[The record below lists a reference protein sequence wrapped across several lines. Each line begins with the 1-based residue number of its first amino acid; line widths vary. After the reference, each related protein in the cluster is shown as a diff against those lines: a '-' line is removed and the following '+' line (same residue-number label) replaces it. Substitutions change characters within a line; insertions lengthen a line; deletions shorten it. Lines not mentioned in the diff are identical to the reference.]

1 MAIVFTIISMLLTC
15 GEDLFEKKSIS
26 DKTDDALKTLV
37 WYGIFNA
44 LLFCVVMLFASDEM
58 TVMPYE
64 LIFKKP
70 AVLLAPVIITFCL
83 FFSLLAYKYV
93 GVSVRNTFVNTE
105 GLFFIIIMVIYHLLT
120 GNAQHVTRLF
130 TPHVIFGL
138 VLLIGAGFIYP
149 LIKDSKKGETKTE
162 ESKDK
167 ALDLSKNAK
176 KVLILGIFMA
186 IISGFF
192 DGSEAAVSSVLLGDD
207 VVDST
212 EYIGMLS
219 LVSSII
225 SVFVFIYLSVKEK
238 AVYNPF
244 RKTEKNRCI
253 SQFLRL
259 ASDFCYVYAISEDA
273 ILGVILWSAFPVL
286 DIIGARI
293 FMKEK
298 LRDVQYLV
306 LLIMIVGAVLIS
318 LS

>member
-1 MAIVFTIISMLLTC
+1 MLLTC

-26 DKTDDALKTLV
+26 GKTDEALKTMV

-44 LLFCVVMLFASDEM
+44 LLFCVIMLFARGEM
-58 TVMPYE
+58 TFLPHE
-64 LIFKKP
+64 LIIQKP
-70 AVLLAPVIITFCL
+70 AVLLVPVIIALCL

-105 GLFFIIIMVIYHLLT
+105 GLFFVIIIVIYHLLT
-120 GNAQHVTRLF
+120 GNAQHATRLF
-130 TPHVIFGL
+130 SLNMNIGLIF
-138 VLLIGAGFIYP
+138 LIGAGFVYP
-149 LIKDSKKGETKTE
+149 FIKDAKKE
-162 ESKDK
+162 ERKNIAS
-167 ALDLSKNAK
+167 DLSKNTK
-176 KVLILGIFMA
+176 KVLITGIIMA

-207 VVDST
+207 VVGST
-212 EYIGMLS
+212 EYICMLS
-219 LVSSII
+219 LVSVII

-238 AVYNPF
+238 AIYNPF

-259 ASDFCYVYAISEDA
+259 AGDFCYIFAISEDA
-273 ILGVILWSAFPVL
+273 VLGIILWSAFPVL

-298 LRDVQYLV
+298 LRALQYLV
-306 LLIMIVGAVLIS
+306 LLIMIIGAVLIS